1 MLGPLVEESTLK
13 NRFSTEVKEH
23 GGWPVDSDSQEP
35 TENFVQKA
43 FALCQ
48 GLHDFVEVHACSA
61 EDDVDLVTE
70 YAFEPVPV
78 EPLVVFQ
85 VTEGWFDR
93 SPVLHP
99 PPGVPG
105 DVASAASVDVD
116 EAGAGVIMLPV
127 THVNEHFVRSGFG
140 ESFELFDGAGQCVS
154 IVWIAMLRLRGD
166 YPAAFAGRSN

>member
-1 MLGPLVEESTLK
+1 M
-13 NRFSTEVKEH
+13 
-23 GGWPVDSDSQEP
+23 
-35 TENFVQKA
+35 
-43 FALCQ
+43 
-48 GLHDFVEVHACSA
+48 EVHASSA
-61 EDDVDLVTE
+61 QDDVDLVTE

-127 THVNEHFVRSGFG
+127 THVNEHFDRCAFC
-140 ESFELFDGAGQCVS
+140 ESFDVVDGAGLCVS
-154 IVWIAMLRLRGD
+154 LVLIAI
-166 YPAAFAGRSN
+166 